1 MLTLLLAIKLY
12 TPPIWPETV
21 SRPRLNA
28 GLCSDRKLTPK
39 QIARELF

>member
-1 MLTLLLAIKLY
+1 MPTQLLTTQLY
-12 TPPIWPETV
+12 IPPIWPETV

-39 QIARELF
+39 QIARELL